1 MCVLSEREERER
13 EKSTTYMKAIVNIHL
28 TDWIQLSD
36 TKMNP
41 QKKNKNIKWMLM
53 VLYFLCLKITSVKY
67 SLNKVLFIDSYHWVT
82 N

>member
-1 MCVLSEREERER
+1 
-13 EKSTTYMKAIVNIHL
+13 MKAIINIHL
-28 TDWIQLSD
+28 IDWIQLSD

-41 QKKNKNIKWMLM
+41 QKKNKNKNIKWMLM